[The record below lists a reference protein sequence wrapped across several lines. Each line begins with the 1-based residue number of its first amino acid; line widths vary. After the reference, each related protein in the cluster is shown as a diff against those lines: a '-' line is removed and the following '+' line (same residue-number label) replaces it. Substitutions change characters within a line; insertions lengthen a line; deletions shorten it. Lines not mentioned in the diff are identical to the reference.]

1 MARGAARRRVAEK
14 TGSERTSWCQIR
26 LQTYVL
32 KLRGSK
38 LPPPYVRKHK
48 SGLRARGDVNR
59 SPKTQGTSTR
69 LGAKFGS
76 KHTGSSLVSPSAC
89 VRAAVCA
96 CVRAAICAFV
106 HAATCACVRAAT
118 CACVRA
124 ALCACVRAAVCASAV
139 SEYGART
146 SRAYVREGGGR
157 RMPRGATRQKTQGV
171 SGRLGARFGSKLTPS
186 SPVPSSSY
194 VRARADARLASK
206 REGART
212 GVRRHKGVSVRLGA
226 KFGSKLTASSLVSPS
241 ACVPR
246 GRLRVHGLRVRCPYL
261 PCAGGI
267 V

>member
-1 MARGAARRRVAEK
+1 MTQGAARRRVAEK

-48 SGLRARGDVNR
+48 SGLRARGDMNR
-59 SPKTQGTSTR
+59 NPKTQGTSTR

-106 HAATCACVRAAT
+106 HTAT